1 MIIHSVKET
10 RQQKEQLGWK
20 LEAMGG
26 GWTKFGNIEGGGGD
40 LYKIGGGGVLGFLCQ
55 LRFIVS

>member
-1 MIIHSVKET
+1 MITHPVKET

-26 GWTKFGNIEGGGGD
+26 GWTKFGNIEGGE
-40 LYKIGGGGVLGFLCQ
+40 GGGI
-55 LRFIVS
+55 FIK